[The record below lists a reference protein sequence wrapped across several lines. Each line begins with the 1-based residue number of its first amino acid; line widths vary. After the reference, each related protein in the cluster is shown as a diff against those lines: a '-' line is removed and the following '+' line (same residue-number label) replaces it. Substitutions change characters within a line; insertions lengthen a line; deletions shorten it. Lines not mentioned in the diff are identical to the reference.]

1 MKKMLQKIFSILLA
15 ACFVLSVV
23 PAPAAAAGN
32 ETTNG
37 QYSNGAWSEGGTGS
51 ITYDNGITLSKTAKA
66 LGNNQFAITLQVQT
80 SQTTSTVTNG
90 GAVVLVMDVS
100 GSMAYC
106 ADCGASGNRH
116 DSGCPKSGSRM
127 AAAKTAAKN
136 FLESYAGTD
145 ASASRMLAIVTF
157 ATNYSTKLNWVNV
170 AGGAGKNSY
179 DAAVAAINGMSADG
193 GTNLEGGLYQAST
206 LLDSASGTKSVV
218 LLTDGVPTYRINGG
232 NGSDGSEANNTA
244 AANRAS
250 QIKSKGADLYTVC
263 FGVADDVTYE
273 GGWFSDDGPTVGEF
287 LSGQVASSGCAY
299 NADNSAELYAAF
311 AAITESITEGL
322 DGVGLPVTDPM
333 ADMITVVDAGDN
345 FIAGAD
351 NTYTWNLSNAVV
363 STNGNTTTYT
373 YTYTYTVELNVQG
386 QNFEEGKFFPT
397 NKETYLTLADGSK
410 LAFPV
415 PGVSGTLPRTSIS
428 VTKVWDDAQNQDGL
442 RPESVTVQLT
452 ENGVAQGEAV
462 ELNEDNGW
470 SYTWTGLIKQSNG
483 SYHNY
488 SVQEVNTPAGYN
500 ASATNTA
507 KGEETITLTNT
518 HVPAVV
524 SKTVTKVWN
533 DNKDQD
539 GKRPDSISVVLKADG
554 AEKATVELNAA
565 NNWSYTWEN
574 LPEKAAGKVINYTVD
589 EVEVPAGYDK
599 TVNGLTIT
607 NSYTPE
613 TTKVEGT
620 KTWDDDNNRD
630 NVRPESITIN
640 LLADGQKIDSKTVT
654 EADGWKWSFTNLP
667 KYRDHGTEIVYTI
680 EEVPVAE
687 YDATVNGFNVTNTHT
702 PATVTINGEKTWDDA
717 DNQDGK
723 RPASITIHLMKGDEV
738 VETKTVTAADG
749 WKWSFTAL
757 KNENGEAIKYT
768 IAEDAV
774 SDYSSVVNGYNVTN
788 THTPETITISGT
800 KTWDDADDQDGIRPD
815 SITVQVKAG
824 DSVVASQTVE
834 PNEDGEWKYSISDL
848 PKYAN
853 AQEIIYTVVEVEVDG
868 YETTVDGYDITNKHT
883 PATTDITVTKVWN
896 DVEDQAGFRPD
907 SVTVNLL
914 ANGEKVDTATIT
926 ADTEWKYTF
935 KDLPVNAAGNMITY
949 TVTEEAVE
957 HYTTKIEGFTIINTH
972 VPTTV
977 NVEGKKTWEDNGNQD
992 GIRPE
997 SITINLLA
1005 NGEKID
1011 SKIVEEVN
1019 DWTWSFT
1026 DLPEYAGGEKIVYTI
1041 TEEAVDGYTTKV
1053 EGYNVINTHEVYKT
1067 SVTATKVWDDAD
1079 NQDGIR
1085 SKNVTVRLFANGEEI
1100 DSAVLGEKNDWTVT
1114 FDGLDVNSN
1123 GKSIAYSITEDAL
1136 EGYTT
1141 SIVVGDRGVFTIT
1154 NTHEPETV
1162 EVSGEKTWVDNNDQD
1177 GKRPESI
1184 TINLLA
1190 DGEKIDSVTVTA
1202 EDGWKWSFTDLPK
1215 FKVDE
1220 VGKEVKYTISEDAVD
1235 AYTAEVDGYNVTN
1248 THEIEKTE
1256 VKVTKVWDD
1265 AYNQDGI
1272 RADEIV
1278 VELYANGVATGKTV
1292 TLKDKLLGEDWTAT
1306 FENLDVYANG
1316 TVIDYTVKE
1325 AGVPE
1330 DYNSAITGNMTDG
1343 FTITNTHEV
1352 YKTEI
1357 TVEKVW
1363 DDADDQDGIRPES
1376 VTVKLMAGKE
1386 VVKEAVLNEENKW
1399 SYTFTDL
1406 DVNAEG
1412 KAIKYTVEE
1421 DEVEGY
1427 EAKIQETDN
1436 GFVITNSHT
1445 PETIDEIKVTKVW
1458 DDADDQDGIRPEK
1471 ITVNLLA
1478 NGKIVASAELKAT
1491 LRTIFTGDW
1500 TATFKDL
1507 DKYEN
1512 GEEIVYTITENAVSG
1527 YETKITGSVEN
1538 GFTVTNTH
1546 EPEMTKLDVQ
1556 KFWKD
1561 DNNKEKTRADS
1572 VKITLYANGKSTG
1585 KTVTLNEKNQWFD
1598 SFENLP
1604 KYDNGKEIKY
1614 TVKEASLALYKASYS
1629 YNGTKAVVTNTLSE
1643 VPNTGDTSNV
1653 GLYLGLMGVCAVAA
1667 VALILLNKKK
1677 RNA

>member
-23 PAPAAAAGN
+23 PAPAAAA
-32 ETTNG
+32 ETTTNG
-37 QYSNGAWSEGGTGS
+37 QYSNGAWSEGGDGS

-66 LGNNQFAITLQVQT
+66 LGNNQFEITLQVQT

-106 ADCGASGNRH
+106 ADCGGENGH
-116 DSGCPKSGSRM
+116 DWGCPKSGSRM
-127 AAAKTAAKN
+127 AAAKTAALN
-136 FLESYAGTD
+136 FLKSYAGTD

-613 TTKVEGT
+613 TTKVEGS

-630 NVRPESITIN
+630 NVRPKSIIIN
-640 LLADGQKIDSKTVT
+640 LWAGDEKIDSKTVT

-667 KYRDHGTEIVYTI
+667 KYRNHGTEIVYSI
-680 EEVPVAE
+680 SEEKVDGYV
-687 YDATVNGFNVTNTHT
+687 ATVNGFNVTNTHT

-800 KTWDDADDQDGIRPD
+800 KTWDDADDQDGIRPKT
-815 SITVQVKAG
+815 ITVRLLADGEEVSVASVSANDKGEWFYEFTNMPVYKAG
-824 DSVVASQTVE
+824 QKIAYTIT
-834 PNEDGEWKYSISDL
+834 EDAVTD
-848 PKYAN
+848 
-853 AQEIIYTVVEVEVDG
+853 YTTKVSG
-868 YETTVDGYDITNKHT
+868 FDITNTHT
-883 PATTDITVTKVWN
+883 PDVTEITVTKVW
-896 DVEDQAGFRPD
+896 EDENNLEGFRPE
-907 SVTVNLL
+907 SVTVILL
-914 ANGEKVDTATIT
+914 ADGEEAGTIDLSEDNSWT
-926 ADTEWKYTF
+926 YTF
-935 KDLPVNAAGNMITY
+935 ENLPANAAGEDIAY
-949 TVTEEAVE
+949 TVEELIVDEYVSTITGSEEEGYTITNSREVE
-957 HYTTKIEGFTIINTH
+957 YVEIE
-972 VPTTV
+972 V
-977 NVEGKKTWEDNGNQD
+977 KKVWNDDENRD

-997 SITINLLA
+997 SVSVNVFA
-1005 NGEKID
+1005 NGFGAENN
-1011 SKIVEEVN
+1011 IVELSEEN
-1019 DWTWSFT
+1019 GWTHKYSM
-1026 DLPEYAGGEKIVYTI
+1026 PKYAGGKEVKYTVAEEKVPEGYKAEVTGSMAEGFTI
-1041 TEEAVDGYTTKV
+1041 T
-1053 EGYNVINTHEVYKT
+1053 NTHIPATT
-1067 SVTATKVWDDAD
+1067 SVSVTKVWDDAD
-1079 NQDGIR
+1079 NQDGMR
-1085 SKNVTVRLFANGEEI
+1085 AKSVTVNLLADGTKV
-1100 DSAVLGEKNDWTVT
+1100 DSVELNERNEWKHT
-1114 FDGLDVNSN
+1114 FDKLYVNSN
-1123 GKSIAYSITEDAL
+1123 GKAIEYTVEEEKVSNYKATISGTMA
-1136 EGYTT
+1136 EG
-1141 SIVVGDRGVFTIT
+1141 FTIT
-1154 NTHEPETV
+1154 NFHAPIKIEEISVTKV
-1162 EVSGEKTWVDNNDQD
+1162 WDDANNQD
-1177 GKRPESI
+1177 GKRPTSI

-1190 DGEKIDSVTVTA
+1190 DKE
-1202 EDGWKWSFTDLPK
+1202 
-1215 FKVDE
+1215 KVDE
-1220 VGKEVKYTISEDAVD
+1220 IVLSDENGWSGSFNELPMYKDSKEIKYSVEEVK
-1235 AYTAEVDGYNVTN
+1235 VDGYKSKISGSVEEGFTVTN
-1248 THEIEKTE
+1248 THE
-1256 VKVTKVWDD
+1256 
-1265 AYNQDGI
+1265 
-1272 RADEIV
+1272 
-1278 VELYANGVATGKTV
+1278 
-1292 TLKDKLLGEDWTAT
+1292 
-1306 FENLDVYANG
+1306 
-1316 TVIDYTVKE
+1316 
-1325 AGVPE
+1325 
-1330 DYNSAITGNMTDG
+1330 
-1343 FTITNTHEV
+1343 
-1352 YKTEI
+1352 
-1357 TVEKVW
+1357 VEK
-1363 DDADDQDGIRPES
+1363 
-1376 VTVKLMAGKE
+1376 
-1386 VVKEAVLNEENKW
+1386 
-1399 SYTFTDL
+1399 
-1406 DVNAEG
+1406 
-1412 KAIKYTVEE
+1412 
-1421 DEVEGY
+1421 
-1427 EAKIQETDN
+1427 
-1436 GFVITNSHT
+1436 
-1445 PETIDEIKVTKVW
+1445 IDEIEVTKVW